1 MRMLRKRLGAG
12 GFALIEVLLS
22 VAILATGALAVTSS
36 FVTTKRLQKEAV
48 EITDTGEVANAVIEC
63 FRKMPY
69 IVFEEGVTSG
79 DYTLE
84 QLSTVYDGDDNEYD
98 LIESGLM
105 YQLRSRLDRVRMHEK
120 ITIEQADE
128 AMRVS
133 VQILRDSTGDPVI
146 GTATFVAK
154 NGLNFR

>member
-1 MRMLRKRLGAG
+1 MRVSRKTLKVAG
-12 GFALIEVLLS
+12 FSLIEVLLS

-48 EITDTGEVANAVIEC
+48 EITDAGEVANAVLEC

-69 IVFEEGVTSG
+69 IVLEEGVPSG

-84 QLSTVYDGDDNEYD
+84 QLSIVYDAEENGYD
-98 LIESGLM
+98 LIDSGLM
-105 YQLRSRLDRVRMHEK
+105 YQLRDRLDSVRSHET
-120 ITIEQADE
+120 ITVEQADE
-128 AMRVS
+128 AMRIS
-133 VQILRDSTGDPVI
+133 VHVFRDSTDEPII